1 MHKKSVE
8 AAATLETEEALSG
21 TEQKSDS
28 IASLRA
34 RAKEHNAKIRTAL
47 CGNDS
52 LIDHDIKSMHGEFKL
67 VWFKRSAT
75 AIDKFFLSLY

>member
-28 IASLRA
+28 IAALRA
-34 RAKEHNAKIRTAL
+34 RAKEHNAKLLTAL
-47 CGNDS
+47 CGDEVEKSDIDMSKVPTS
-52 LIDHDIKSMHGEFKL
+52 LQQNPYQL
-67 VWFKRSAT
+67 
-75 AIDKFFLSLY
+75 